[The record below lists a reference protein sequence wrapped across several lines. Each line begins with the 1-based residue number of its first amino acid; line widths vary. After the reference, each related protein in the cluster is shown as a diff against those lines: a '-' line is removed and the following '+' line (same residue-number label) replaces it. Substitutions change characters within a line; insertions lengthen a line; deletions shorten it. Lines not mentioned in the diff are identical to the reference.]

1 MPFESDH
8 NRAALSQ
15 ECAIVLRRTDFDGL
29 GWLTSAAG
37 QL

>member
-1 MPFESDH
+1 MAFEADH

-15 ECAIVLRRTDFDGL
+15 ECAIVLRRTDFDSL
-29 GWLTSAAG
+29 RWLTSAVG